1 MRANNKPPGLHL
13 PRHMT
18 WEQVRAD
25 LNVPI
30 VMTNT
35 RRMAKSF
42 AAQGHVA
49 CVVTG
54 ACERELAAWLSRQ
67 GAVVTVL
74 PEGSLRM

>member
-1 MRANNKPPGLHL
+1 MRASNKPPGVHL
-13 PRHMT
+13 PRHLT

-25 LNVPI
+25 PNVPV

-35 RRMAKSF
+35 RRMAKSI

-49 CVVTG
+49 CVVTV
-54 ACERELAAWLSRQ
+54 ASERELAAWLSRQ

-74 PEGSLRM
+74 PEDGLPM